1 MDGQSYSQNAAA
13 ALRAEIKRIRSQIVD
28 IVVEI
33 DHVRLQEIPNIQAEY
48 AVRIGGWEANLMQAE
63 LACRRA
69 KRKLTLAQAKVND
82 GLVPDDVALEEQLDE
97 ELSEWNERV
106 VRAVE
111 AQLKSLVLI
120 SGSRALTTAEVARM
134 KRIYRVLVKR
144 LHPDLHAGKEYEQLF
159 SVAKRAYEDGALDM
173 LQSLELSTRYL
184 ETGDADLD
192 AMNEDEL
199 AVELE
204 LAKIELGVMQEKLE
218 EIMKDPV
225 FEQGRLL
232 RSPQWVTATI
242 SGLKERA
249 AEFDSSRETYERA
262 YQELVKGV
270 R

>member
-184 ETGDADLD
+184 PTS
-192 AMNEDEL
+192 M
-199 AVELE
+199 
-204 LAKIELGVMQEKLE
+204 
-218 EIMKDPV
+218 P
-225 FEQGRLL
+225 
-232 RSPQWVTATI
+232 
-242 SGLKERA
+242 
-249 AEFDSSRETYERA
+249 
-262 YQELVKGV
+262 
-270 R
+270 

>member
-120 SGSRALTTAEVARM
+120 SGSRATSRAR
-134 KRIYRVLVKR
+134 
-144 LHPDLHAGKEYEQLF
+144 
-159 SVAKRAYEDGALDM
+159 SRA
-173 LQSLELSTRYL
+173 
-184 ETGDADLD
+184 
-192 AMNEDEL
+192 
-199 AVELE
+199 
-204 LAKIELGVMQEKLE
+204 
-218 EIMKDPV
+218 
-225 FEQGRLL
+225 
-232 RSPQWVTATI
+232 
-242 SGLKERA
+242 
-249 AEFDSSRETYERA
+249 
-262 YQELVKGV
+262 
-270 R
+270 